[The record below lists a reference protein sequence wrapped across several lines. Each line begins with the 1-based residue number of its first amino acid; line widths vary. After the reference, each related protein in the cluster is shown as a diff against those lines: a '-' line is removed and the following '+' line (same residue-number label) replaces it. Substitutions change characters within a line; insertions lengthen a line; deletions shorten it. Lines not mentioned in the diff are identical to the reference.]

1 MNENY
6 KIIEKLIDKIKK
18 QKNADMGN
26 SYTAKLFSEG
36 KVKIANKLGEE
47 STETISAF
55 LCQQKEDICEEAS
68 DLIYHLLVLLEHAE
82 ISFSDILKVLEKRMT
97 EKQE

>member
-18 QKNADMGN
+18 QKNADVDN

-55 LCQQKEDICEEAS
+55 LLS
-68 DLIYHLLVLLEHAE
+68 LIH
-82 ISFSDILKVLEKRMT
+82 I
-97 EKQE
+97 